1 MSLDD
6 VNHFNKWAKTYD
18 KSFMQRLFFGPIQSK
33 MLSII
38 DKEYSGKEPP
48 RIILDIGCGTGRLL
62 RAAALRWPK
71 AKLFGADPAE
81 QMIAEAKRLNPNATF
96 KISAAESL
104 PFSDHTFDLVVSSL
118 SFHHWADQAKGLQE
132 IARVLRPGGC
142 FCLADHTLPLAC
154 LLRETVKNR
163 KQIRE
168 LINNAG
174 LSVAIQRRDWKR
186 FVLITLAKK

>member
-1 MSLDD
+1 MSLND

-38 DKEYSGKEPP
+38 DKEYSCKEPP

-62 RAAALRWPK
+62 RAAALRWPT
-71 AKLFGADPAE
+71 AQLFGADPAE
-81 QMIAEAKRLNPNATF
+81 QMIAEATRLNPNATF
-96 KISAAESL
+96 RVSAAESL
-104 PFSDHTFDLVVSSL
+104 PFSDHTFDLVTSSL
-118 SFHHWADQAKGLQE
+118 SFHHWADRSKGLQE
-132 IARVLRPGGC
+132 IARVLRPGGH

-154 LLRETVKNR
+154 LFGEAVNNR

-168 LINNAG
+168 LVNNAG
-174 LSVAIQRRDWKR
+174 LSVVAQRRAWTR
-186 FVLITLAKK
+186 FVLITLAKR